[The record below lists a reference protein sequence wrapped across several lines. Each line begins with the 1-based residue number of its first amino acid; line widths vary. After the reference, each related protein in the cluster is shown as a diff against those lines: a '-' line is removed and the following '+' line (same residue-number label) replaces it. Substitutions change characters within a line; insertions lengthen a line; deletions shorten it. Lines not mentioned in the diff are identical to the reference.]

1 MTAIL
6 DIACALSPMPP
17 AASRQL
23 ALQTLQAVAG
33 GAFADVA
40 LDRSLAQSQLGGADR
55 RLVTELVYGCIR
67 RQRSLDALIGQFS
80 QRPAQE
86 QPPELRFLLHLGFY
100 QLRYLSHIPVSA
112 AVNTTV
118 DLAKLAGLGKLA
130 GVVNGVLR
138 AYLRTAELGDPL
150 QLPEDP
156 RRAIALRESC
166 PDWIVDLWGDSLPLA
181 EVEALCQ
188 WLNHPPSLDLR
199 VNPLRASR
207 DQVQESLRSVGIES
221 RPLAGLPLGLRLQ
234 GSAGAIAQLP
244 GFAEGWWMVQD
255 SSAQLVSQILDPQ
268 AGETIIDAC
277 AAPGGKTTHL
287 AQLMG
292 DQGTVWAID
301 PTTSRLKKVQAN
313 AQRLGLTSI
322 QIKHADARQVPDF
335 AGVADRVL
343 VDAPCSGLGTLHRH
357 TDARW
362 RQTPEKSRELALLQ
376 SQLLEAAAGW
386 LKPGGR
392 LVYAT
397 CTLHPQENERVVQDF
412 LSRHPA
418 WQVSPPAVPGFEPG
432 LTAEGFLKLWP
443 HRTDTDGFFVACL
456 TVPASPSAP

>member
-1 MTAIL
+1 ML
-6 DIACALSPMPP
+6 PS
-17 AASRQL
+17 ASRQL
-23 ALQTLQAVAG
+23 ALRTLHVVAG
-33 GAFADVA
+33 GAFADIAV
-40 LDRSLAQSQLGGADR
+40 DRALAQSQLGSADR

-67 RQRSLDALIGQFS
+67 RQRSLDRLIGQFS
-80 QRPAQE
+80 QRPSQE
-86 QPPELRFLLHLGFY
+86 QPPELRFLLQLGFY
-100 QLRYLSHIPVSA
+100 QLRYLDHIPASA

-118 DLAKLAGLGKLA
+118 ELAKLAGLGKLA
-130 GVVNGVLR
+130 GVINGVLR
-138 AYLRTAELGDPL
+138 AYLRAAELGDPL

-156 RRAIALRESC
+156 CRAIALRESF
-166 PDWIVDLWGDSLPLA
+166 PDWIVELWRDVLPLG

-207 DQVQESLRSVGIES
+207 DQVQESLCSVGIES
-221 RPLAGLPLGLRLQ
+221 CPLAGLPLGLRLQ
-234 GSAGAIAQLP
+234 GSPGAIAQLP

-277 AAPGGKTTHL
+277 AAPGGKTTHI

-301 PTTSRLKKVQAN
+301 PTASRLKKVQAN

-322 QIKHADARQVPDF
+322 QIKQADARQVPDF

-357 TDARW
+357 ADARW

-376 SQLLEAAAGW
+376 SELLEAAAGW

-412 LSRHPA
+412 LHRRPT
-418 WQVSPPAVPGFEPG
+418 WQVNQPTAPAFEAG
-432 LTAEGFLKLWP
+432 LTPAGYLKLWP
-443 HRTDTDGFFVACL
+443 HRTDSDGFFVACL
-456 TVPASPSAP
+456 TAPASLSTT